1 MAAFFDNVAPM
12 THEDALASM
21 IRAAGNQRKLA
32 AVIGV
37 SEEHISRWG
46 KGKYPIPD
54 WVLAMAELIEQIPP
68 RDWPERW
75 KR

>member
-1 MAAFFDNVAPM
+1 MAPNLDNVASM
-12 THEDALASM
+12 THEEALATL

-32 AVIGV
+32 AVVGV

-54 WVLAMAELIEQIPP
+54 WVLAMAELIDGLHH